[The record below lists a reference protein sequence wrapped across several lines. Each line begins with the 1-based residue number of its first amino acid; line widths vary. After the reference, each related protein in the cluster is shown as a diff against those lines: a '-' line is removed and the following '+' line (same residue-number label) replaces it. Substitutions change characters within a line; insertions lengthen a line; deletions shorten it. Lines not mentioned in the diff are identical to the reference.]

1 MMSGDGDSRRLG
13 DLLVASGKVTP
24 QQLATA
30 LERQLERNT
39 QVGDELVAM
48 GVVTASDVNRALA
61 QQFGMDVIEDFRDHP
76 IDPELIEKVP
86 YAFVKKY
93 VVLPVTATKRRVT
106 VAVADPLNLDP
117 LDELRMI
124 FDRPVD
130 AVFCPEEVL
139 NGEIHR
145 CYEQEAG
152 SASQLIARMPENADD
167 ASGDGEGEIHDLL
180 DQSDDQAPIVKLL
193 NLILSEAIQQGA
205 SDIHFEPYEDGMKV
219 RYRID
224 GVLQDRHAPSVEYQS
239 QLISRVKVMSKLDI
253 AERRLPQDG
262 RIKLRMGTREIDFR
276 VSTVPTANGER
287 IVLRVLD
294 KGNIVLGLDSL
305 GMPPEIDAAF
315 RKLITLPE
323 GIMLVTGPTGS
334 GKTTTLYSA
343 IGEIKSD
350 EINIMTVED
359 PVEYKL
365 HGIAQI
371 GIRSKIGLT
380 FAAGLRHILRQDPDV
395 IMVGEIRD
403 KETADVAVQ
412 SSLTGHLVMS
422 TLHTNDAPSAVT
434 RLVDMGIEPYLISST
449 LVGVLAQRLVR
460 RICTECREEYKPS
473 KRELQDVGIED
484 PDAVLFRG
492 SGCDSCYGTGYSG
505 RQGIYEL
512 MVVDE
517 EIQRQ
522 IVKSADAIEMRRTA
536 LKGGMNTLRDHGAQ
550 LAREGITTVAEVL
563 RVTRASVI

>member
-1 MMSGDGDSRRLG
+1 MTDSDGDSRKLG
-13 DLLVASGKVTP
+13 EILLGTGIVTAE
-24 QQLATA
+24 QLATA
-30 LERQLERNT
+30 LERQRENGT
-39 QVGDELVAM
+39 QIGDELVAM
-48 GVVTASDVNRALA
+48 GVVSPDDINRALA
-61 QQFGMDVIEDFRDHP
+61 KQFGMDVIDDFSEHP
-76 IDPELIEKVP
+76 VDPELIEKVP
-86 YAFVKKY
+86 YAFAKKH
-93 VVLPVTATKRRVT
+93 VVIPISATARRVT
-106 VAVADPLNLDP
+106 VVVTDPLNIDP

-124 FDRPVD
+124 FERPVD
-130 AVFCPEEVL
+130 AIFCPADIL
-139 NGEIHR
+139 KGEIHR
-145 CYEQEAG
+145 SYEHGGG
-152 SASQLIARMPENADD
+152 SASQLIAHMPEH
-167 ASGDGEGEIHDLL
+167 SGDAHGEGEGAIHDLL
-180 DQSDDQAPIVKLL
+180 DQSNEQAPIVKLL

-239 QLISRVKVMSKLDI
+239 QLITRVKVMSKLDI

-276 VSTVPTANGER
+276 VSTVPTTNGER
-287 IVLRVLD
+287 IVLRILD
-294 KGNIVLGLDSL
+294 KGNIVLGLDRL
-305 GMPPEIDAAF
+305 GMPPQIDEAF
-315 RKLITLPE
+315 RRLIIQPE
-323 GIMLVTGPTGS
+323 GIILVTGPTGS
-334 GKTTTLYSA
+334 GKTTTLYSG
-343 IGEIKSD
+343 IGEVQSD

-365 HGIAQI
+365 RGIAQI

-403 KETADVAVQ
+403 KETADIAVQ

-449 LVGVLAQRLVR
+449 LIGVLAQRLVR
-460 RICTECREEYKPS
+460 RICPLCREEYHPS
-473 KRELQDVGIED
+473 LAELKDVGVDD
-484 PDAVLFRG
+484 PDICLYRG
-492 SGCDSCYGTGYSG
+492 AGCSKCYDTGYSG

-512 MVVDE
+512 MVIDE

-522 IVKSADAIEMRRTA
+522 IVRSADAIEMRRTA
-536 LKGGMNTLRDHGAQ
+536 LKRGMTTLRDHGAQ
-550 LAREGITTVAEVL
+550 LAREGVTTVAEVL
-563 RVTRASVI
+563 RVTRALVM